1 MTFRHPHSVARPLL
15 ALPLLRVFQVFVAIV
30 AAGLSTSQSHA
41 GVPAG
46 GAMVQAANVW
56 LATLAPEQKARAL
69 KPWEDAGRVGWH
81 FIPKFERKG
90 LPLRE
95 MVPSQQQGAFDLLR
109 AAVSQAGYDKS
120 RSIMQL
126 DEMLRLQEGS
136 NAKNIRDAERYF
148 FTIFGTPA
156 EKGTWGLSVE
166 GHHLSLNFVVRDG
179 QVVDS
184 TPQFFGANPAEVRT
198 RFYGLPEPGF
208 RVLGMEEQL
217 AFDLVRSFDAT
228 QKAKGIIAPECPKD
242 IRAAGE
248 TQSPK
253 EPAKGIPASELKPE
267 QQALLR
273 RIIETYCFAM
283 ADEVA
288 KERLMLIEKADGGWN
303 AIHFAWAGAT
313 EPGIGHYYLVEG
325 PSFVIEFCNVQP
337 DAEGNPA
344 NHIHCVWRDR
354 TGDFDLPANP

>member
-1 MTFRHPHSVARPLL
+1 MTSRSLNALL
-15 ALPLLRVFQVFVAIV
+15 APALLPPLFLVTVIV
-30 AAGLSTSQSHA
+30 VGLSSSPA
-41 GVPAG
+41 RGGVPAG
-46 GAMVQAANVW
+46 GQMLQAANGW
-56 LATLAPEQKARAL
+56 LATLAPEQKARVL
-69 KPWEDAGRVGWH
+69 KPYEDASRVNWH

-95 MVPSQQQGAFDLLR
+95 MVPSQQQGALDLLR

-120 RSIMQL
+120 RTIMQL
-126 DEMLRLQEGS
+126 DEMLRVQEGS
-136 NAKNIRDAERYF
+136 NAKNIRDPERYF

-156 EKGTWGLSVE
+156 EKGTWAFSVE

-198 RFYGLPEPGF
+198 RFAGLPEPGF
-208 RVLGMEEQL
+208 RVLGAEEQL
-217 AFDLVRSFDAT
+217 AFDLVRSLDAP
-228 QKAKGIIAPECPKD
+228 QKAKGIIAPEAPKD

-253 EPAKGIPASELKPE
+253 EPAKGIPAAELMPE

-273 RIIETYCFAM
+273 RIIETYCSAM
-283 ADEVA
+283 AEEVA
-288 KERLMLIEKADGGWN
+288 KERLALIEKADGGWN
-303 AIHFAWAGAT
+303 AIHFAWAGAI
-313 EPGIGHYYLVEG
+313 EPGIGHSYLVEG
-325 PSFVIEFCNVQP
+325 PTFVIEFCNVQP
-337 DAEGNPA
+337 DAAGNPA

>member
-1 MTFRHPHSVARPLL
+1 
-15 ALPLLRVFQVFVAIV
+15 
-30 AAGLSTSQSHA
+30 
-41 GVPAG
+41 
-46 GAMVQAANVW
+46 MVQAANVW
-56 LATLAPEQKARAL
+56 LATLAPEQKARVL

-136 NAKNIRDAERYF
+136 NAKNIRDADRYF

-184 TPQFFGANPAEVRT
+184 TPQFFGANPAEVRARRRRRGSSPPSAPRTSVPPARHSRRRSRPRGSPPPSSSPNSRPSFAGSSRRTAARWPT
-198 RFYGLPEPGF
+198 RFP
-208 RVLGMEEQL
+208 R
-217 AFDLVRSFDAT
+217 
-228 QKAKGIIAPECPKD
+228 
-242 IRAAGE
+242 
-248 TQSPK
+248 
-253 EPAKGIPASELKPE
+253 
-267 QQALLR
+267 
-273 RIIETYCFAM
+273 
-283 ADEVA
+283 
-288 KERLMLIEKADGGWN
+288 N
-303 AIHFAWAGAT
+303 A
-313 EPGIGHYYLVEG
+313 
-325 PSFVIEFCNVQP
+325 
-337 DAEGNPA
+337 
-344 NHIHCVWRDR
+344 
-354 TGDFDLPANP
+354 

>member
-1 MTFRHPHSVARPLL
+1 MTFRPLFPLVAPALFFVSLL
-15 ALPLLRVFQVFVAIV
+15 DGALTASPV
-30 AAGLSTSQSHA
+30 HA

-56 LATLAPEQKARAL
+56 LGTLAPEQKARAL

-120 RSIMQL
+120 RAIMQL
-126 DEMLRLQEGS
+126 DEMLRIQEGS

-156 EKGTWGLSVE
+156 EKGTWALSVE

-184 TPQFFGANPAEVRT
+184 TPQFFGANPAEVRA
-198 RFYGLPEPGF
+198 RFAGLPEPGF
-208 RVLGMEEQL
+208 RVLGTEEL
-217 AFDLVRSFDAT
+217 LGFELVRSLDAG
-228 QKAKGIIAPECPKD
+228 QKAKGIVAPEAPKD

-253 EPAKGIPASELKPE
+253 EPAKGIPAAELKPE
-267 QQALLR
+267 QQAQ
-273 RIIETYCFAM
+273 
-283 ADEVA
+283 
-288 KERLMLIEKADGGWN
+288 KRLQML
-303 AIHFAWAGAT
+303 
-313 EPGIGHYYLVEG
+313 
-325 PSFVIEFCNVQP
+325 
-337 DAEGNPA
+337 
-344 NHIHCVWRDR
+344 
-354 TGDFDLPANP
+354 

>member
-1 MTFRHPHSVARPLL
+1 MTFRPLL
-15 ALPLLRVFQVFVAIV
+15 PLVAPALFFVSLLDGALTASPV
-30 AAGLSTSQSHA
+30 HA

-56 LATLAPEQKARAL
+56 LGTLAPEQKARAL

-120 RSIMQL
+120 RAIMQL
-126 DEMLRLQEGS
+126 DEMLRIQEGS

-156 EKGTWGLSVE
+156 EKGTWALSVE

-184 TPQFFGANPAEVRT
+184 TPQFFGANPAEVRA
-198 RFYGLPEPGF
+198 RFAGLPEPGF
-208 RVLGMEEQL
+208 RVLGAEEQL
-217 AFDLVRSFDAT
+217 GFELVRSLDAG
-228 QKAKGIIAPECPKD
+228 QKAKVIVASEAPKD

-253 EPAKGIPASELKPE
+253 EPAKGIPAAELKPE

-273 RIIETYCFAM
+273 RIIDTYCAAM
-283 ADEVA
+283 AEEVA
-288 KERLMLIEKADGGWN
+288 KERLALIEKADGGWN

>member
-1 MTFRHPHSVARPLL
+1 MTSRPAQSLFAPVLL
-15 ALPLLRVFQVFVAIV
+15 AVAVLVAIV
-30 AAGLSTSQSHA
+30 PASPVQAGI
-41 GVPAG
+41 PAG
-46 GAMVQAANVW
+46 GAMVQAATAW
-56 LATLAPEQKARAL
+56 LATLAPEQKARVL
-69 KPWEDAGRVGWH
+69 KPYEDAGRTGWH

-95 MVPSQQQGAFDLLR
+95 MVPSQQQGALDLLR
-109 AAVSQAGYDKS
+109 AAVSQAGFDKS
-120 RSIMQL
+120 NSIMQL
-126 DEMLRLQEGS
+126 DEMLRLQEAN
-136 NAKNIRDAERYF
+136 NAKNIRDSLRYF

-156 EKGTWGLSVE
+156 ATGTWGLSIE

-198 RFYGLPEPGF
+198 RFAGLPEPGF
-208 RVLGMEEQL
+208 RVLGAEEQT
-217 AFDLVRSFDAT
+217 AFDLVRSLAADQQA
-228 QKAKGIIAPECPKD
+228 KAIIAPESPKD

-248 TQSPK
+248 PQSPK
-253 EPAKGIPASELKPE
+253 EPAKGIPFGELKPE

-273 RIIETYCFAM
+273 KLIDTYCAAM
-283 ADEVA
+283 ADEVS

-313 EPGIGHYYLVEG
+313 EPGIGHFYLVEG
-325 PSFVIEFCNVQP
+325 PTFAIEFCNVQP
-337 DAEGNPA
+337 DAEGNVA

-354 TGDFDLPANP
+354 SGDFDLPATP

>member
-1 MTFRHPHSVARPLL
+1 MTFRPTHSLAAPLPVLVVLQIVA
-15 ALPLLRVFQVFVAIV
+15 AIV
-30 AAGLSTSQSHA
+30 AVGLPSTRARA

-56 LATLAPEQKARAL
+56 LGTLAPEQKARAL
-69 KPWEDAGRVGWH
+69 KPWDDAGRVGWH

-120 RSIMQL
+120 RAIMQL
-126 DEMLRLQEGS
+126 DEMLRIQEGS
-136 NAKNIRDAERYF
+136 NAKNVRDAERYF

-156 EKGTWGLSVE
+156 EKGTWALSVE

-184 TPQFFGANPAEVRT
+184 TPQFFGANPAEVRA
-198 RFYGLPEPGF
+198 RFAGLPEPGF
-208 RVLGMEEQL
+208 RVLAAEEQL
-217 AFDLVRSFDAT
+217 GFELVRSLDAG
-228 QKAKGIIAPECPKD
+228 QKARGIIAADAPKD

-253 EPAKGIPASELKPE
+253 EPPKGIPAAELKPD
-267 QQALLR
+267 QQTLLR
-273 RIIETYCFAM
+273 RIIDTYCAAM

-288 KERLMLIEKADGGWN
+288 KERLMLIENADGGWN

-354 TGDFDLPANP
+354 TGDFDLPPIP